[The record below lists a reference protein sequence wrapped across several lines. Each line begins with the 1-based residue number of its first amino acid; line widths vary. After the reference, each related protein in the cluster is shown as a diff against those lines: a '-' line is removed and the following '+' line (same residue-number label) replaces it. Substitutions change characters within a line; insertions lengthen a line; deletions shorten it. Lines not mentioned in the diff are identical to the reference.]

1 MDKFTKVERIALT
14 SGENSI
20 YFTKITDKR
29 FKVNRISI
37 NLSVKL
43 DKNTVTEYAVLSA
56 LLPKSNSDFP
66 EYKDLSIK
74 LAELYGA
81 SLFGDIRKVGD
92 TQIVNLS
99 VSGIDNR
106 FALENEDILSELT
119 NLLANCL
126 VNPALENGVF
136 TDKNVKLALSNHLD
150 VLESELNDKQTY
162 AMNKAQEILFENE
175 PASLNKYGTIKQIK
189 QINSQSLYNSYKNLL
204 SNAEIEVICVG
215 CNDFEETGKILAH
228 VFKDLDRK
236 SVTKLQNKKSPQKR
250 KVCELSEKMP
260 VSQCKM
266 VLGFKVL
273 SDDLPALTLLQR
285 IYGGTATSKL
295 FMNVREKMSLAY
307 YCSSRIDEIKGAM
320 YVNSGVER
328 ENIEK
333 AKEEVLNQLS
343 EIINGNI
350 TDDEIN
356 HAILDI
362 KNSTSSV
369 YDTTSGLE
377 IWYLS
382 RIFRGDLLSPNEYA
396 DIYTN
401 STRERIQQAASKI
414 VLDSI
419 YTLISDG
426 STETLGE

>member
-136 TDKNVKLALSNHLD
+136 TDKNV
-150 VLESELNDKQTY
+150 
-162 AMNKAQEILFENE
+162 
-175 PASLNKYGTIKQIK
+175 
-189 QINSQSLYNSYKNLL
+189 
-204 SNAEIEVICVG
+204 
-215 CNDFEETGKILAH
+215 
-228 VFKDLDRK
+228 
-236 SVTKLQNKKSPQKR
+236 
-250 KVCELSEKMP
+250 
-260 VSQCKM
+260 
-266 VLGFKVL
+266 
-273 SDDLPALTLLQR
+273 
-285 IYGGTATSKL
+285 
-295 FMNVREKMSLAY
+295 
-307 YCSSRIDEIKGAM
+307 
-320 YVNSGVER
+320 
-328 ENIEK
+328 
-333 AKEEVLNQLS
+333 
-343 EIINGNI
+343 
-350 TDDEIN
+350 
-356 HAILDI
+356 
-362 KNSTSSV
+362 
-369 YDTTSGLE
+369 
-377 IWYLS
+377 
-382 RIFRGDLLSPNEYA
+382 
-396 DIYTN
+396 
-401 STRERIQQAASKI
+401 
-414 VLDSI
+414 
-419 YTLISDG
+419 
-426 STETLGE
+426 